1 MFGSNKG
8 ILVKSGSKDQ
18 FLFNWI
24 ISVTSE
30 IDKFTNRYQSF
41 KSDVIRFCQFFRY
54 LFTLLV
60 VFIWMIKNIKLLS
73 FRKKSKYISTLKHFV
88 THNVLK
94 NYPKNISSKPN
105 PCYNF
110 NRVQIC
116 VKSISREDIMHVRL
130 TCMYRLF

>member
-18 FLFNWI
+18 FLFNWT

-54 LFTLLV
+54 LFILLV

-73 FRKKSKYISTLKHFV
+73 FRKYSKYISTLKHFV
-88 THNVLK
+88 TQNVLK

-105 PCYNF
+105 PCYNLTVYKYVS
-110 NRVQIC
+110 NRFQEEIYC
-116 VKSISREDIMHVRL
+116 TFD
-130 TCMYRLF
+130 